1 MDASVYVILC
11 CLVLGGDASGSC
23 GALTIMKPTF
33 VNRNVTL
40 KFIPRNQRITNI
52 VWKYTPGWNETNK
65 HAVEGLKGRFPQAVQ
80 DGLTIYNFTENK
92 AGHYALQCNRPK
104 GFITNWLNIN
114 VTEKDSDH
122 ILNITEYIHDENRQ
136 IRTSFRQELT
146 PISGD
151 NSKRS
156 FKVPFEPILIG
167 TGTFVAL
174 CLFVASA
181 RTLVRWHKGRNR
193 TR

>member
-80 DGLTIYNFTENK
+80 DGSHYHTMLFFADKSYN
-92 AGHYALQCNRPK
+92 
-104 GFITNWLNIN
+104 
-114 VTEKDSDH
+114 
-122 ILNITEYIHDENRQ
+122 
-136 IRTSFRQELT
+136 
-146 PISGD
+146 
-151 NSKRS
+151 NSKFHVQCREKKDVTRS
-156 FKVPFEPILIG
+156 NTVKIHLHEIMNKCGNLMLISPQIKYG
-167 TGTFVAL
+167 
-174 CLFVASA
+174 
-181 RTLVRWHKGRNR
+181 
-193 TR
+193 